1 MCLLTLWLLL
11 LSQDLVDILNG
22 GVSLDTLG
30 GLAGLDPNALIG
42 NVTED
47 TIAGTSVK
55 AAEDFFCFVLP
66 SHTPHLLFS
75 FQDFL
80 IGIGVNTANT
90 TLVDPA
96 LLAGLIDPDAVD
108 GALNTTVNVGTFELL
123 VSRDCHVTWR

>member
-55 AAEDFFCFVLP
+55 AAEDFFCLCSP
-66 SHTPHLLFS
+66 SQSRPISHPS
-75 FQDFL
+75 
-80 IGIGVNTANT
+80 
-90 TLVDPA
+90 LVVFFPRLSDW
-96 LLAGLIDPDAVD
+96 
-108 GALNTTVNVGTFELL
+108 
-123 VSRDCHVTWR
+123 HWR